1 MNAQSTCGATIG
13 AVAVAV
19 PSAEARYLR
28 AVVGRSADVLGDG
41 LVGVYPTGSVALG
54 AYTPGRIDLDVMA
67 VVAQPPPEPVLR
79 EVAARLA
86 HEALPC
92 PATGLEFVVYPRDVV
107 ATAGGHAGF
116 LLDLNTG
123 RQLNAK
129 VSTDPA
135 GEPRFW
141 YVIDRAITA
150 QSEVSLVG
158 MPVRNVFTAPP
169 FETLR
174 EVVVESIGTHAVE
187 LGEHGTTPC
196 STPVGRCG
204 SGRGAALVS
213 QAGRRPVGPC
223 RGPAVFLSDR
233 VRHCQLRRGLA
244 ARRQLPAGQ
253 VSVFLEHV
261 LRRLTDR

>member
-1 MNAQSTCGATIG
+1 M
-13 AVAVAV
+13 
-19 PSAEARYLR
+19 
-28 AVVGRSADVLGDG
+28 
-41 LVGVYPTGSVALG
+41 ALG
-54 AYTPGRIDLDVMA
+54 AYTPGRSDLDVMA

-92 PATGLEFVVYPRDVV
+92 PATGLEFVLYPRDVV
-107 ATAGGHAGF
+107 ATAGGQAGY

-150 QSEVSLVG
+150 QSGVSLVG
-158 MPVRNVFTAPP
+158 MPVRDLFTAPP

-174 EVVVESIGTHAVE
+174 EVVVESMRTHAAE
-187 LGEHGTTPC
+187 LGEHGDNAVLNACRALRFGAERRWYPK
-196 STPVGRCG
+196 PA
-204 SGRGAALVS
+204 AALWARAAVPQFS
-213 QAGRRPVGPC
+213 DLIESAIASYAAGR
-223 RGPAVFLSDR
+223 
-233 VRHCQLRRGLA
+233 A

-253 VSVFLEHV
+253 VSVFVEHV

>member
-129 VSTDPA
+129 VSTDP
-135 GEPRFW
+135 R
-141 YVIDRAITA
+141 VNR
-150 QSEVSLVG
+150 
-158 MPVRNVFTAPP
+158 
-169 FETLR
+169 
-174 EVVVESIGTHAVE
+174 
-187 LGEHGTTPC
+187 
-196 STPVGRCG
+196 G
-204 SGRGAALVS
+204 SGTSSTVRSPRKARCRWSACRYVTCS
-213 QAGRRPVGPC
+213 PRHRSRRC
-223 RGPAVFLSDR
+223 
-233 VRHCQLRRGLA
+233 
-244 ARRQLPAGQ
+244 ARWSSSR
-253 VSVFLEHV
+253 
-261 LRRLTDR
+261 